1 LQENLFSGMHSAL
14 YMKRF
19 QGNTFQVL
27 VVQSVVQ
34 IPLSYTAH
42 NIRIAD
48 VPLEN
53 VFVLKKLGILITN

>member
-1 LQENLFSGMHSAL
+1 
-14 YMKRF
+14 MKRF